1 MCAEGNLGALQQGEF
16 LAGPCLLAP
25 RELGGLLTVQCDPD
39 YSGADYPLHGFPGF
53 VLLLL
58 FKSFLTFGDVAA
70 LLIPSSRKNRE
81 RIKIIL
87 PRVNNSQKRSDWG
100 QGANCVVKIES
111 GAR

>member
-1 MCAEGNLGALQQGEF
+1 MCRRKSRGPPAGRVFGWTLPAGSQGA
-16 LAGPCLLAP
+16 
-25 RELGGLLTVQCDPD
+25 GGLLTVQCDPD

-53 VLLLL
+53 VLLL